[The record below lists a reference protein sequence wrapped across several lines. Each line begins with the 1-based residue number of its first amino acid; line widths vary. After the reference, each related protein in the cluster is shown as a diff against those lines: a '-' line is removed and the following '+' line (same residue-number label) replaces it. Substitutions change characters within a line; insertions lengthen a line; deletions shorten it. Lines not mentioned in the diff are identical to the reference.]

1 MTWGPFGLDFM
12 QNAYLAGTVV
22 AVVAAA
28 VGFFVVLRGLAFAG
42 HALSHVGFTG
52 AAGAILL
59 GVHPLFG
66 LLAFSLLA
74 AGVMGALG
82 ERVHGRDVAV
92 GIVLAFSLAL
102 GALFLS
108 LYTRYA
114 NEAFA
119 ILFGTIVG
127 VSRGEVLVTFLLG
140 LFTLAVLVAM
150 FRPLL
155 FASIDPEVAQARGVP
170 VRGLS
175 VAFLMLLAIAV
186 SVAVQVVGVLLIFT
200 LLLAPAA
207 TAEYLSHRPP
217 TAVLTAV
224 AIGLAVTW
232 GGITLA
238 YYFSGPVSFYISG
251 LACGLYLAV
260 RLLTPRLRRRRTPS
274 PAAALGS
281 VEAATP
287 PAR

>member
-59 GVHPLFG
+59 GVHPLLG

-82 ERVHGRDVAV
+82 ERVHGRDVAI

-127 VSRGEVLVTFLLG
+127 VSHGEVLVTFLLG
-140 LFTLAVLVAM
+140 LFTLAALFAM

-207 TAEYLSHRPP
+207 PP
-217 TAVLTAV
+217 
-224 AIGLAVTW
+224 
-232 GGITLA
+232 
-238 YYFSGPVSFYISG
+238 SS
-251 LACGLYLAV
+251 
-260 RLLTPRLRRRRTPS
+260 PRS
-274 PAAALGS
+274 PLGW
-281 VEAATP
+281 
-287 PAR
+287 R